1 MRQAADVDT
10 GGLSRIGFLLDAR
23 QNMWRFAGR
32 LDKARLA
39 AEEWTSSSR
48 PRSSLAFDRAGEIAF
63 LAKDY
68 DRAARLFAVAA
79 RLARSQPGTWSPDEA
94 QALLKRGTAL
104 ELGGRYAE
112 ALAELRE
119 SDEVASRAYA
129 LAGEET

>member
-1 MRQAADVDT
+1 
-10 GGLSRIGFLLDAR
+10 
-23 QNMWRFAGR
+23 MWRFAGR

-39 AEEWTSSSR
+39 AEEWTREAPGSSV
-48 PRSSLAFDRAGEIAF
+48 AFDRAGEVAF

-68 DRAARLFAVAA
+68 DRAARLFAASA
-79 RLARSQPGTWSPDEA
+79 RVARSNSGTWSPDEA

-104 ELGGRYAE
+104 EFGGHYVE

-129 LAGEET
+129 LAA